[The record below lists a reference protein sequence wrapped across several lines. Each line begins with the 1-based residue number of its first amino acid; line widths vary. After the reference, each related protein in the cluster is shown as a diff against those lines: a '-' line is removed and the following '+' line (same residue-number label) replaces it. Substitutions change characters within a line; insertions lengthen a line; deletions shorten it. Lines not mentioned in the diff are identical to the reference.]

1 MAEPEMTVAALL
13 REKEELLLRLQEA
26 EDLISAVRTGAVD
39 ALAIQGADGPRI
51 FTLEGADQG
60 YRTLIEQMNEG
71 AMLLSQEGMILYGNA
86 ALAELLQQGLED
98 IIGTNFAAFVP
109 ADFQPSWQAI
119 WAKGWSIG
127 KSKGELPLRTLAG
140 QLLPLSL
147 SANVLQFNG
156 GLVLA
161 CILTDLSAHH
171 EIKAIRALVAE
182 QNIEISRQQQ
192 ALKIQEAAQ
201 QRVEQA
207 AAEVSRLLEGIPQ
220 IAWTANS
227 EGVSTYF
234 NRRWFD
240 YTGRTADQLEQA
252 WWRDYQ
258 HPADRDAAAARW
270 QQSLETGHVFEAEF
284 RLLDHTGTY
293 RWMLNRA
300 LPSYNERG
308 ELMQWIGTCTDIH
321 EQKMTQVRI
330 DQAQKQLQENNAQL
344 QRANIDL
351 DNFIYTASHDLK
363 APISNIEGLLHAL
376 LEELPSADDSS
387 PSAQPVAALLTMMQ
401 DSVDRFKRTLD
412 HLTEVTKLQKEYAA
426 PTAWLPLSATIQDV
440 CLDLAPLIQELGVQL
455 EVEITDC
462 PAVLFSEKNLRSVV
476 YNLLSNAL
484 KYRAPDRVPHVRIWC
499 QTTDDFLILSVQ
511 DNGLGLNLATHQH
524 KLFAMFE
531 RFHTHVEGSGI
542 GLYMVK
548 KIMENAGGRIEVQ
561 SEVGVGSLFSAYF
574 RRQYI

>member
-1 MAEPEMTVAALL
+1 MPEHEVTVTALT
-13 REKEELLLRLQEA
+13 RENEELRLRLQEA

-71 AMLLSQEGMILYGNA
+71 AMLLSQEGVILYGNA
-86 ALAELLQQGLED
+86 ALAELLQQGLQD
-98 IIGTNFAAFVP
+98 IIGTAFASFVP
-109 ADFQPSWQAI
+109 TDFQALWQAVFT
-119 WAKGWSIG
+119 KGWDAG
-127 KSKGELPLRTLAG
+127 KSKGELPLRAPEG
-140 QLLPLSL
+140 QLLPLAL

-161 CILTDLSAHH
+161 CILTDLSAQR

-182 QNIEISRQQQ
+182 QNAEISRQQQ
-192 ALKIQEAAQ
+192 ALRIQEAAQ
-201 QRVEQA
+201 QRIEQA

-220 IAWTANS
+220 IAWTANPQ
-227 EGVSTYF
+227 GTSTYF

-240 YTGRTADQLEQA
+240 YTGRDHTQLEQV

-258 HPADRDAAAARW
+258 HPEDSEAAANCW
-270 QQSLETGHVFEAEF
+270 QQSLESGHVFEAEF
-284 RLLDHTGTY
+284 RLRDRAGNY
-293 RWMLNRA
+293 RWMLSRA

-321 EQKMTQVRI
+321 EHKLTQARI
-330 DQAQKQLQENNAQL
+330 DQAQRQLRENNAQL
-344 QRANIDL
+344 QRANVDL

-376 LEELPSADDSS
+376 LEELPATGNSQ
-387 PSAQPVAALLTMMQ
+387 PEQPVAVLLTMMQ

-426 PTAWLPLSATIQDV
+426 PTSLLPLAATIQDV

-455 EVEITDC
+455 EVAVADC
-462 PAVLFSEKNLRSVV
+462 PPILFSEKNLRSVV

-484 KYRAPDRVPHVRIWC
+484 KYRAPERMPHVRVWC
-499 QTTDDFLILSVQ
+499 QATDDFLMLAVQ
-511 DNGLGLNLATHQH
+511 DNGLGLNLTTHQH

-548 KIMENAGGRIEVQ
+548 KIMENAGGYIEAQ
-561 SEVGVGSLFSAYF
+561 SEVGVGSTFSVYF
-574 RRQYI
+574 RR